1 MAVMPG
7 LPALGIPPG
16 GKGEAQMADNG
27 DRSFY
32 KWILLIAKLLGAFAS
47 FLAVLA
53 EFFR

>member
-1 MAVMPG
+1 
-7 LPALGIPPG
+7 
-16 GKGEAQMADNG
+16 MADNG

-32 KWILLIAKLLGAFAS
+32 EWILLIAKLLGAFAS